1 MRGNSMK
8 ILHNITVE
16 EMISVF
22 LIAELNSPR
31 WGKKIENILLKNKID
46 KRIVTSPNIS
56 NSRENSLRALVLGE
70 FRGYGKKDGL
80 FDDIDEVI
88 SWKKVLLES
97 EDFKKI
103 KYIDYD
109 YWNELSGKT
118 GFVVDG
124 AKNVKKGMEIF
135 NVSNKQYWQ
144 ILEHVKNGGKFP
156 SLILLSDK
164 TGGLKLLEGHVR
176 LTGYLLDNKNIGPLE
191 VIVGFKS

>member
-1 MRGNSMK
+1 MK
-8 ILHNITVE
+8 ILQNIIVE

-22 LIAELNSPR
+22 LMGELNSPR

-46 KRIVTSPNIS
+46 KRIITSPDIS
-56 NSRENSLRALVLGE
+56 NNRENSLRALVLGE

-144 ILEHVKNGGKFP
+144 ILENVKNGGKFP